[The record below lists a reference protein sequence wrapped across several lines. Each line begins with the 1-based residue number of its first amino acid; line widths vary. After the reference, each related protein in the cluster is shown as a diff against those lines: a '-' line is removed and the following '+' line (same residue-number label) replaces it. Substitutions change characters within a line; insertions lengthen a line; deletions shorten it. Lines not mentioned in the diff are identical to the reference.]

1 MDFDPTAS
9 REWTPPTAEEIAL
22 WNQHRPTFDQ
32 KLATAPVDR
41 RSADDYET
49 WLNYHPA
56 A

>member
-1 MDFDPTAS
+1 MSFDPKAA
-9 REWTPPTAEEIAL
+9 REWTPPTAEETDL
-22 WNQHRPTFDQ
+22 WNQARPAFDEQ
-32 KLATAPVDR
+32 LATTPVEH